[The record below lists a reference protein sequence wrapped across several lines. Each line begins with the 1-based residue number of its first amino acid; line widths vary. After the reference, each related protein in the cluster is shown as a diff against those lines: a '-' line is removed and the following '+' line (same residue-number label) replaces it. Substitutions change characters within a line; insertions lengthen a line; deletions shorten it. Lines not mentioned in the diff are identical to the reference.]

1 MENNNADTDLGL
13 IPVPI
18 VSSKA
23 MAITLEQMMV
33 RLGETILALLLG
45 EILHRIILIFEEL
58 PHVKE
63 RSYIIFN
70 PDNFLGDKSFLFL

>member
-13 IPVPI
+13 VPM

-23 MAITLEQMMV
+23 TPITPEQMMV

-63 RSYIIFN
+63 RSYIILN
-70 PDNFLGDKSFLFL
+70 PDNLLGDKSSLCL

>member
-13 IPVPI
+13 APVPM
-18 VSSKA
+18 VSSEA
-23 MAITLEQMMV
+23 MPITPEQLMV

-63 RSYIIFN
+63 RSYIILN
-70 PDNFLGDKSFLFL
+70 PDNLLGDKSSLCL

>member
-18 VSSKA
+18 V
-23 MAITLEQMMV
+23 AITLEQMMV

-70 PDNFLGDKSFLFL
+70 PDNFLGDKSSLCL